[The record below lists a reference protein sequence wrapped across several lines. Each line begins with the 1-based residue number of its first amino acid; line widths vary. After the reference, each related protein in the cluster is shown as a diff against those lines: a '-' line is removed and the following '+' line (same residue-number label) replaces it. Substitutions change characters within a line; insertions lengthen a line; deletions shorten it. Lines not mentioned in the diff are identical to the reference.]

1 MSYSEFNPK
10 SRKSTFDLLG
20 ELPVQIIALV
30 KAELDAAKA
39 EFAGK
44 AKNVGLGIGLFVVAA
59 AFVLFAG
66 MVLVAAAIIALA
78 LVLPLWLAALI
89 VAAALLLLALL
100 LALIGK
106 NRLKAGT
113 SSDPDGV
120 TESIRRD
127 VDALKGVG
135 KYEH

>member
-20 ELPVQIIALV
+20 ELPGQIVALV

-59 AFVLFAG
+59 AFAFFAS
-66 MVLVAAAIIALA
+66 MVLVATAIIALA
-78 LVLPLWLAALI
+78 LVLPLWLAALL
-89 VAAALLLLALL
+89 VGVALLLLALL

-106 NRLKAGT
+106 SRVKVGT

-120 TESIRRD
+120 TVSIRRD

>member
-1 MSYSEFNPK
+1 MRNSEFNPK
-10 SRKSTFDLLG
+10 SRSSTFDLLG
-20 ELPVQIIALV
+20 ELPGQVIALV

-59 AFVLFAG
+59 VFAFFAG
-66 MVLVAAAIIALA
+66 MVLVATAVIALA
-78 LVLPLWLAALI
+78 LVLPLWLAALL
-89 VAAALLLLALL
+89 VALALLLLAFL
-100 LALIGK
+100 LALIGRSRVK
-106 NRLKAGT
+106 VGT

>member
-20 ELPVQIIALV
+20 ELPGQVIALV

-59 AFVLFAG
+59 AFAFFAS
-66 MVLVAAAIIALA
+66 MVLVATAVIALA
-78 LVLPLWLAALI
+78 LVLPLWLAALL
-89 VAAALLLLALL
+89 VGVALLLLALL

-106 NRLKAGT
+106 SRVKVGT